1 MVEQPLAEDVA
12 AGEIDRLDRRVGDQL
27 LRRLALGRHAQRDQV
42 GVDAVLGEHGA
53 DRPDGDRGGQDGVA
67 VRLDDDRV
75 AGRQRGEQAGIG
87 VPGREGAAT
96 DDDADATADDLEV
109 LLQHQWRV
117 LALRLFPGRL
127 VRHETLLAVS
137 VGDGLEAA
145 FLRVRGAGLKGH
157 HPALAGG
164 HHHRVR
170 QFETLPVQAVEDF
183 QADPGAAIG
192 AGGLPAGHGRL
203 ASGDQRLDVAHR
215 VGHVQF
221 DAVGRLLAAMPAG
234 LAGLAQREV
243 LADVGFEGQH
253 AVFGGGFT
261 VGLGAGHFIVGR
273 PVAAGGD
280 RVQRAFER
288 GAVLF
293 EQGMGHVFLQGFL
306 FGCGRSCLPSGHRA
320 ADRLG
325 A

>member
-1 MVEQPLAEDVA
+1 M
-12 AGEIDRLDRRVGDQL
+12 
-27 LRRLALGRHAQRDQV
+27 
-42 GVDAVLGEHGA
+42 
-53 DRPDGDRGGQDGVA
+53 
-67 VRLDDDRV
+67 
-75 AGRQRGEQAGIG
+75 
-87 VPGREGAAT
+87 
-96 DDDADATADDLEV
+96 
-109 LLQHQWRV
+109 
-117 LALRLFPGRL
+117 
-127 VRHETLLAVS
+127 RHEALLAVS

-145 FLRVRGAGLKGH
+145 FLGVRGAGLKGH

-183 QADPGAAIG
+183 QADPGAAVG
-192 AGGLPAGHGRL
+192 AGGLPAGHRL
-203 ASGDQRLDVAHR
+203 AAGRD
-215 VGHVQF
+215 QF
-221 DAVGRLLAAMPAG
+221 DAVGRLLAAMPG
-234 LAGLAQREV
+234 SLAGLAQREV
-243 LADVGFEGQH
+243 LADVGFEGQL
-253 AVFGGGFT
+253 AVLGGGFT

-293 EQGMGHVFLQGFL
+293 EQGMGHDFLQGFL
-306 FGCGRSCLPSGHRA
+306 FGCGRSCLPRGHRA